1 MGLMKHG
8 IETPTY
14 EELIRLMEVF
24 SGDKDLMNWFVSLQ
38 SMGEIVRYSHLR
50 SMVEGMRLNRER
62 PDLIDAVEALMSPE
76 IFKATIKTM
85 QGLNR

>member
-1 MGLMKHG
+1 MKRG

-38 SMGEIVRYSHLR
+38 SMPEGVRFSHLR
-50 SMVEGMRLNRER
+50 SMVQGMKVNGER
-62 PDLIDAVEALMSPE
+62 ADLIQAVEALISPE
-76 IFKATIKTM
+76 IFRAAIKTM